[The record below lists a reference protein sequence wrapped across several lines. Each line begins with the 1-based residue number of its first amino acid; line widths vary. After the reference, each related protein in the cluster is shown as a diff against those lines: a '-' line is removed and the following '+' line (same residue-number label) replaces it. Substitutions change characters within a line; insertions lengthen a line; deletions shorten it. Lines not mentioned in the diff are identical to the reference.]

1 MKLPGSI
8 ASSKRDK
15 PNAPTAAS
23 ATNVGTGRAYNNGRI
38 DVTFTA
44 PAYDGGE
51 AITGYIVTSTPSS
64 ITATGTASPI
74 SVTGLASGTSYTFT
88 VSAINSVGTGTP
100 SSATTAVTATTI
112 PQAPTIGT
120 ATGANATAS
129 VTFTAGATG
138 GAAVSTFTATS
149 TPSSITGSAASSPIT
164 VSGLTNGTGYTF
176 TVAATNTNGTSLASA
191 ASNSTI
197 PATVPV
203 APTIGTL
210 SPTANVAYG
219 STPTMSI
226 AFTANGDGGAAI
238 TSYKYSTNGGA
249 NYLTAS
255 GTTSPLTLPTQS
267 TGSVFV
273 AGTSYSVL
281 LKAVNVKGDS
291 SASSASNSSTA
302 CTVPDVSQSV
312 SVAWTVGGTTATISF
327 TAGNSGGSPITSYDF
342 TGFPIGF
349 QVTGTSSPI
358 THTTGTPWPSN
369 QVFRLYA
376 YNACGFG
383 SSGDYS

>member
-8 ASSKRDK
+8 ASSKRDV
-15 PNAPTAAS
+15 PNAPTSVS
-23 ATNVGTGRAYNNGRI
+23 ATNVGTGRAYNDGRV

-51 AITGYIVTSTPSS
+51 AITSYIVTSTPGS
-64 ITATGTASPI
+64 ITAIGASSPI

-100 SSATTAVTATTI
+100 SSATSAVTATTI

-120 ATGANATAS
+120 ATGANTTAS
-129 VTFTAGATG
+129 VTFTPGATG
-138 GAAVSTFTATS
+138 GVAVSTYTATS
-149 TPSSITGSAASSPIT
+149 TPSSITGSAASSPISVT
-164 VSGLTNGTGYTF
+164 GLTNGTSYTF
-176 TVAATNTNGTSLASA
+176 TVTATNANGTSLASA

-210 SPTANVAYG
+210 SPTPQVAYG
-219 STPTMSI
+219 SSPTMRI
-226 AFTANGDGGAAI
+226 AFTANGDGGATI
-238 TSYKYSTNGGA
+238 TSYKYSTNGGTTYA
-249 NYLTAS
+249 TAS
-255 GTTSPLTLPTQS
+255 GTTSPLTLTAQS
-267 TGSVFV
+267 NGSAFV

-312 SVAWTVGGTTATISF
+312 SVSWAVGGTSATISF
-327 TAGNSGGSPITSYDF
+327 TAGNNGGSPITSYEV
-342 TGFPIGF
+342 TTFPVQAGT
-349 QVTGTSSPI
+349 TGTSSPL
-358 THTTGTPWPSN
+358 TVNTLTPWPSN
-369 QVFRLYA
+369 EVFRLYA
-376 YNACGFG
+376 YNACGSG

>member
-8 ASSKRDK
+8 ASSKREK

-38 DVTFTA
+38 DVSFTA

-64 ITATGTASPI
+64 ITATGSASPI
-74 SVTGLASGTSYTFT
+74 SVTGLASGVSYTFT
-88 VSAINSVGTGTP
+88 VSAINTVGTGAP

-120 ATGANATAS
+120 ATGSNAAAS

-164 VSGLTNGTGYTF
+164 VSGLSNGTNYTF
-176 TVAATNTNGTSLASA
+176 TVTATNTNGTSLASA
-191 ASNSTI
+191 ASNSTLV
-197 PATVPV
+197 ATVPV

-210 SPTANVAYG
+210 SPTQQVAFG

-226 AFTANGDGGAAI
+226 AFTANGNGGSAI
-238 TSYKYSTNGGA
+238 TSYKYSTDGGT

-255 GTTSPLTLPTQS
+255 GTTSPLSLPTQS

-291 SASSASNSSTA
+291 SASSASNSADA
-302 CTVPDVSQSV
+302 CTVPQAPQSASV
-312 SVAWTVGGTTATISF
+312 SWTPGGTSATATF
-327 TAGNSGGSPITSYDF
+327 TPGNSGGSAITSYQFIGSFSPSF
-342 TGFPIGF
+342 TI
-349 QVTGTSSPI
+349 TGAGSPL
-358 THTTGTPWPSN
+358 TFNGSTPFASN
-369 QVFRLYA
+369 ETFTLYA
-376 YNACGFG
+376 FNAGG
-383 SSGDYS
+383 QSQSGV